1 VTVRDG
7 DSMWVY
13 SGNGNGETVTERDL
27 QGEVD
32 LVVFSELGFLG
43 SSCACVLVGLD
54 ETILSQRKTILFTV

>member
-1 VTVRDG
+1 MRDG
-7 DSMWVY
+7 ESTWVY
-13 SGNGNGETVTERDL
+13 RGNGNSEPLSERDL